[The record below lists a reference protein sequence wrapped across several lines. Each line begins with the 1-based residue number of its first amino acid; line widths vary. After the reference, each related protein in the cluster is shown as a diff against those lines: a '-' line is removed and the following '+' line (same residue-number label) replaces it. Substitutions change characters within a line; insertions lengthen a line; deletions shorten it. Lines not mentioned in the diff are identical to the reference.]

1 MGSTGVDDKPHAVF
15 MPFPVQGHINA
26 MMRLAKVL
34 HYRGFHVTFVLTD
47 YNHKRLIKS
56 RGPNSCDGLPD
67 FCFETIPDG
76 LPPSDYADAT
86 QDIQSLCVSI
96 PKTCLLPFCILL
108 SKLNGS
114 SSSNVP
120 PVTCIVGDGCMTFTL
135 KAAEEFGIPGVI
147 FWSTSACGVMGF
159 KHFIHLV
166 ERGLIPLK
174 DESYLTNGYLDT
186 TIDWIPGMKNIR
198 LRDIPSFIRTTDSK
212 DIILNFLIKELEAL
226 DKASAIIIN
235 TFDALEQEVLDAL
248 SAMYP
253 RVYSVGPLHSMV
265 NQISDQTMRSIGSNL
280 WKEELECIKWLD
292 SKQTNSVVYVNFGSI
307 AVMTPHQ
314 LTEFAWGLANSQKP
328 FLWITR
334 PDLVTGENAILPALF
349 LHDTKERGML
359 ASWCPQ
365 EQVLNHASVGGFLTH
380 SGWNSTIESISGG
393 VPVICWPFFAEQQTN
408 CRYSCVEW
416 GIGMEIDSDLMEGGR
431 GKEMKEMTM
440 EWKRKAEVAIGPGGS
455 SQLHLDKLVNEV
467 LLSK

>member
-1 MGSTGVDDKPHAVF
+1 
-15 MPFPVQGHINA
+15 

-114 SSSNVP
+114 SSSN
-120 PVTCIVGDGCMTFTL
+120 
-135 KAAEEFGIPGVI
+135 
-147 FWSTSACGVMGF
+147 
-159 KHFIHLV
+159 
-166 ERGLIPLK
+166 
-174 DESYLTNGYLDT
+174 SYLTNGYLDT

-416 GIGMEIDSDLMEGGR
+416 GIGMEIDSDVKREEVEKLVRELMEGGR